1 MPSKMDFQLDRTVEV
16 LRATP
21 ATLRALLAN
30 LSDPWIRCDEGPDT
44 WSPFDIVGHL
54 IHGERTDWI
63 ARVRMI
69 LEHGDL
75 RTFTPFDRFAQ
86 FQDSR
91 GKTLAELLDTFEALR
106 EENLRTL
113 EDMRLTPEQMDLTGT
128 HPELGQVTLRQLLA
142 TWTVHDLGHIAQIV
156 RVMAKGY
163 TDQVGPWGAY
173 LPVLHDRT

>member
-1 MPSKMDFQLDRTVEV
+1 MSTKMDFQLDRTVEI
-16 LRATP
+16 LRAAP
-21 ATLRALLAN
+21 ATLRALLAD

-44 WSPFDIVGHL
+44 WSPYDIVGHL

-63 ARVRMI
+63 PRLRII

-113 EDMRLTPEQMDLTGT
+113 EGMKLKPEQMDLSGT
-128 HPELGQVTLRQLLA
+128 HPELGRVTLRQLLA
-142 TWTVHDLGHIAQIV
+142 TWTVHDLGHIAQIA

-163 TDQVGPWGAY
+163 ADQVGPWGAY
-173 LPVLHDRT
+173 LSVLSDRG

>member
-1 MPSKMDFQLDRTVEV
+1 MSSKMDFQLDRTVQI

-21 ATLRALLAN
+21 GTLRALLAD

-54 IHGERTDWI
+54 IHGERADWI
-63 ARVRMI
+63 ARIRMI
-69 LEHGDL
+69 LEEGAW

-86 FQDSR
+86 FQESR
-91 GKTLAELLDTFEALR
+91 GKTLAELLDTFEVLR
-106 EENLRTL
+106 EQTLRTL
-113 EDMRLTPEQMDLTGT
+113 EGMKLTPEQMDLTAT
-128 HPELGQVTLRQLLA
+128 HPELGRVTLRQLLA
-142 TWTVHDLGHIAQIV
+142 TWTVHDLGHIAQIA

-173 LPVLHDRT
+173 LSVLKDRT